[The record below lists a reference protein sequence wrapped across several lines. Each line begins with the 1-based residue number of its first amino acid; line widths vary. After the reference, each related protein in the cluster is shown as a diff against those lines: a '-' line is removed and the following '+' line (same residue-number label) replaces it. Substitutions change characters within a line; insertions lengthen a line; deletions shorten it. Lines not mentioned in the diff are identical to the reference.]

1 LSSEQIQ
8 LIVQM
13 SREECIVLTE
23 ADNED
28 IENELLHINAT
39 DLALDDE
46 YVKIKAEWE
55 MLMAGGL

>member
-1 LSSEQIQ
+1 
-8 LIVQM
+8 M

-28 IENELLHINAT
+28 IDNELLHINAT

-55 MLMAGGL
+55 MLMAGVL